1 MKLLTVL
8 LTLSISFTASAIMPE
23 QARFC
28 QSQGSYAE
36 QAFVSRSIGVTRQSA
51 SEVVA
56 NAGVNDS
63 AKVMANTILDAVY
76 QMDMPSN
83 TEDIAT
89 KAKGAGM
96 AMTNIC
102 IKVFEGDK

>member
-1 MKLLTVL
+1 MKLLTAL
-8 LTLSISFTASAIMPE
+8 LTLSISFTTSAIMPE

-28 QSQGSYAE
+28 QTQGSYAE
-36 QAFVSRSIGVTRQSA
+36 QAFVSRSIGVTRQDA

-56 NAGVNDS
+56 NAGVNEA

-76 QMDMPSN
+76 QMEMPSK